1 MKALCLRLGGGPLN
15 LALGVDFLRLPRGGA
30 AWMRFFS
37 ATCRSRRADAV
48 GLDRYSPRMSLDL
61 LKSPRSLVRAQFRR
75 RAPLVVAFVT
85 CAALAACGNGTT
97 GGYPPEPPPYEPPA
111 ATIVKAK
118 DPKFE
123 PLIKALIAQ
132 RKAGKA
138 LADFKVNGKM
148 DEAQQKKYTE
158 LFGKAM
164 DLRTEMTK
172 VIEAAQLV
180 AEDKVTWSQISAL
193 DDARLEALLK
203 P

>member
-1 MKALCLRLGGGPLN
+1 MKALCLRFGGGPLN
-15 LALGVDFLRLPRGGA
+15 LAFGADFLRLPRGGT
-30 AWMRFFS
+30 AWVRFFS
-37 ATCRSRRADAV
+37 ATDRSGRSDAV

-61 LKSPRSLVRAQFRR
+61 RMGLRR
-75 RAPLVVAFVT
+75 TALLTFASVAVS
-85 CAALAACGNGTT
+85 ALAACGNGTT